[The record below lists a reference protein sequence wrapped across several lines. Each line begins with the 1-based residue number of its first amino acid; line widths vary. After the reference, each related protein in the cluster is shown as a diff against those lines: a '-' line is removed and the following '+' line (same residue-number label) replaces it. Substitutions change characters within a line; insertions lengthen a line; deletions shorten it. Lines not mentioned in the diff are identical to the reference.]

1 MAMIRSVKTEF
12 IRQLEAKRLEI
23 LPQSPAEYTNIVADA
38 VHTSMNLISRSDA
51 LYHDVE
57 HTCLVT
63 LCGQSIF
70 AGKKTLEGELSGPDW
85 LHFTLALLFHDIGY
99 VKNILNGDDGFD
111 QVINEKGDTI
121 ALNDGNTD
129 ASLTPY
135 HVERGKLFIEQRH
148 WHPDVDKQ
156 LLKDLISCTQFPI
169 PERGSPSGDLDVKFQ
184 ELADLVGSSDL
195 IGQLADPMYDVKMP
209 RLFHE
214 FNETGAADKMGIS
227 TPVELRNNYP
237 NFYINLVKPHI
248 GRALHYLG
256 VTDEGQ
262 SWVAS
267 LNYHVFSQAH
277 RQVLEKGGID
287 LLNEITKLDVQNYR
301 TDDLILEILRRI
313 CMYKRWPIGHAYV
326 VQRNDKEV
334 LLKSTGVWHNEVV
347 GEAFEDFKKISEEY
361 VFYSGE
367 GLPGQAYEKESVQTI
382 YDVTM
387 DANFPRAALAKNV
400 SVRGAFAFPL
410 KDGLGVRWVLEF
422 FSPEPELLDPSF
434 LELMEHVAI
443 HINQGFSGK

>member
-1 MAMIRSVKTEF
+1 MIRSVKTEF

-23 LPQSPAEYTNIVADA
+23 LPQSPVEYTNIVADA

-51 LYHDVE
+51 LYHDAE

-70 AGKKTLEGELSGPDW
+70 AGKKTLEGELSGSDW

-99 VKNILNGDDGFD
+99 VKNILNGDNGLD
-111 QVINEKGDTI
+111 QMINENGDTI
-121 ALNDGNTD
+121 TLNDGNTD

-135 HVERGKLFIEQRH
+135 HVERGKLFIEQRQ
-148 WHPDVDKQ
+148 WHPDLDKQ

-169 PERGSPSGDLDVKFQ
+169 PERGAPSGDLDNKFQ

-214 FNETGAADKMGIS
+214 FNETGAAQKMGIS
-227 TPVELRNNYP
+227 NPVELRNNYP

-248 GRALHYLG
+248 GKALHYLG

-262 SWVAS
+262 AWVAS
-267 LNYHVFSQAH
+267 LNYHVFSQTH

-287 LLNEITKLDVQNYR
+287 LLNEITKLDVQNFR
-301 TDDLILEILRRI
+301 TDELILEILKRV
-313 CMYKRWPIGHAYV
+313 CVFKRWPIGHAYV
-326 VQRNDKEV
+326 VQRNDKEA
-334 LLKSTGVWHNEVV
+334 LLKSTGVWHSEVT
-347 GEAFEDFKKISEEY
+347 GESFEEFKKISEEY
-361 VFYSGE
+361 VFYPGE

-382 YDVTM
+382 YDVTK
-387 DANFPRAALAKNV
+387 DANFPRAALAKSV
-400 SVRGAFAFPL
+400 SVRGAFAFPI
-410 KDGLGVRWVLEF
+410 KDGLGVRWILEF

-434 LELMEHVAI
+434 LELMNHVAT
-443 HINQGFSGK
+443 HINQGFSGR

>member
-1 MAMIRSVKTEF
+1 MIRSVKIEF

-23 LPQSPAEYTNIVADA
+23 LPQSPVEFTNIVADA

-51 LYHDVE
+51 LYHDAE

-70 AGKKTLEGELSGPDW
+70 AGKKTLEGELSGSDW

-99 VKNILNGDDGFD
+99 VKNILNGDNGFD
-111 QVINEKGDTI
+111 QVINENGDTI
-121 ALNDGNTD
+121 TLNDGNTD

-135 HVERGKLFIEQRH
+135 HVERGKLFIEQRQ
-148 WHPDVDKQ
+148 WHPDLDKQ

-169 PERGSPSGDLDVKFQ
+169 PERGAPSGDLDNKFQ

-214 FNETGAADKMGIS
+214 FNETGAAQKMGIS
-227 TPVELRNNYP
+227 NPVELRNNYP

-248 GRALHYLG
+248 GKALHYLG

-262 SWVAS
+262 AWVAS
-267 LNYHVFSQAH
+267 LNYHVFSQTH

-301 TDDLILEILRRI
+301 TDELILEILKRV
-313 CMYKRWPIGHAYV
+313 CVFKRWPIGHAYV
-326 VQRNDKEV
+326 VQRSDKEA
-334 LLKSTGVWHNEVV
+334 LLKSTGVWHSEVT
-347 GEAFEDFKKISEEY
+347 GEEFEEFKKISEEH
-361 VFYSGE
+361 VFYPGQ
-367 GLPGQAYEKESVQTI
+367 GLPGQAYAKESVQTI
-382 YDVTM
+382 YDVKK
-387 DANFPRAALAKNV
+387 DANFPRAALARTV
-400 SVRGAFAFPL
+400 SVRGAFAFPIN
-410 KDGLGVRWVLEF
+410 DGLGVRWVLEF

-434 LELMEHVAI
+434 LELMDHVAT
-443 HINQGFSGK
+443 HINQGFSGR

>member
-1 MAMIRSVKTEF
+1 MIRSVKIEF

-23 LPQSPAEYTNIVADA
+23 LPQSPVEFTNIVADA

-51 LYHDVE
+51 LYHDAE

-70 AGKKTLEGELSGPDW
+70 AGKKTLEGELSGSDW

-99 VKNILNGDDGFD
+99 VKNILNGDNGFD
-111 QVINEKGDTI
+111 QVINENGDTI
-121 ALNDGNTD
+121 TLNDGNTD

-135 HVERGKLFIEQRH
+135 HVERGKLFIEQRQ
-148 WHPDVDKQ
+148 WHPDLDKQ

-169 PERGSPSGDLDVKFQ
+169 PERGAPSGDLDNKFQ

-214 FNETGAADKMGIS
+214 FNETGAAQKMGIS
-227 TPVELRNNYP
+227 NPVELRNNYP

-248 GRALHYLG
+248 GKALHYLG

-262 SWVAS
+262 AWVAS
-267 LNYHVFSQAH
+267 LNYHVFSQTH
-277 RQVLEKGGID
+277 RQVLEKGGIE

-301 TDDLILEILRRI
+301 TDELILEILKRV
-313 CMYKRWPIGHAYV
+313 CVFKRWPIGHAYV
-326 VQRNDKEV
+326 VQRNDREA
-334 LLKSTGVWHNEVV
+334 LLKSTGVWHSEVT
-347 GEAFEDFKKISEEY
+347 GESFEEFKKISEEY
-361 VFYSGE
+361 VFYPGE

-382 YDVTM
+382 YDVTK
-387 DANFPRAALAKNV
+387 DANFPRAALAKTV
-400 SVRGAFAFPL
+400 SVRGAFAFPI

-434 LELMEHVAI
+434 LELMDHVAT
-443 HINQGFSGK
+443 HINQGFSGR

>member
-1 MAMIRSVKTEF
+1 MIRSVKTEF

-23 LPQSPAEYTNIVADA
+23 LPQSPVEYTNIVADA

-51 LYHDVE
+51 LYHDAE

-70 AGKKTLEGELSGPDW
+70 AGKKTLEGELSGSDW

-99 VKNILNGDDGFD
+99 VKNILNGDNGFD
-111 QVINEKGDTI
+111 QVINENGDTI
-121 ALNDGNTD
+121 TLNDGNTD

-135 HVERGKLFIEQRH
+135 HVERGKLFIEQRQ

-169 PERGSPSGDLDVKFQ
+169 PERGAPSGDLDNKFQ

-214 FNETGAADKMGIS
+214 FNETGAAQKMGIS
-227 TPVELRNNYP
+227 NPVELRNNYP

-248 GRALHYLG
+248 GKALHYLG

-262 SWVAS
+262 AWVAS
-267 LNYHVFSQAH
+267 LNYHVFSQTH

-287 LLNEITKLDVQNYR
+287 LLNEITKLDVHNYR
-301 TDDLILEILRRI
+301 TDELILEILTRI
-313 CMYKRWPIGHAYV
+313 CEYKKWPIGHAYV
-326 VQRNDKEV
+326 VQRSDKEA
-334 LLKSTGVWHNEVV
+334 LLKSTGVWHNEVT
-347 GEAFEDFKKISEEY
+347 GEEFEEFKKISEEY
-361 VFYSGE
+361 VFYPGE
-367 GLPGQAYEKESVQTI
+367 GLPGQAYAKESVQTI
-382 YDVTM
+382 YDVTK
-387 DANFPRAALAKNV
+387 DANFPRAALAQTV
-400 SVRGAFAFPL
+400 SVRGAFAFPIN
-410 KDGLGVRWVLEF
+410 DGLGVRWVLEF

-434 LELMEHVAI
+434 LGLMDHVAT
-443 HINQGFSGK
+443 HINQGFSGR

>member
-1 MAMIRSVKTEF
+1 MIRSVKIEF

-23 LPQSPAEYTNIVADA
+23 LPQSPVEFTNIVADA

-51 LYHDVE
+51 LYHDAE

-70 AGKKTLEGELSGPDW
+70 AGKKTLEGELSGSDW

-99 VKNILNGDDGFD
+99 VKNIVNGDNGFD
-111 QVINEKGDTI
+111 QVINENGDTI
-121 ALNDGNTD
+121 TLNDGNTD

-135 HVERGKLFIEQRH
+135 HVERGKLFIEQRQ
-148 WHPDVDKQ
+148 WHPDLDKQ

-169 PERGSPSGDLDVKFQ
+169 PERGAPSGDLDNKFQ

-214 FNETGAADKMGIS
+214 FNETGAAQKMGIS
-227 TPVELRNNYP
+227 NPVELRNNYP

-248 GRALHYLG
+248 GKALHYLG

-262 SWVAS
+262 AWVAS
-267 LNYHVFSQAH
+267 LNYHVFSQTH

-301 TDDLILEILRRI
+301 TDELILEILKRV
-313 CMYKRWPIGHAYV
+313 CVFKRWPIGHAYV
-326 VQRNDKEV
+326 VQRSDKEA
-334 LLKSTGVWHNEVV
+334 LLKSTGVWHSEVT
-347 GEAFEDFKKISEEY
+347 GEEFEEFKKISEEH
-361 VFYSGE
+361 VFYPGQ
-367 GLPGQAYEKESVQTI
+367 GLPGQAYAKESVQTI
-382 YDVTM
+382 YDVKK
-387 DANFPRAALAKNV
+387 DANFPRAALARTV
-400 SVRGAFAFPL
+400 SVRGAFAFPIN
-410 KDGLGVRWVLEF
+410 DGLGVRWVLEF

-434 LELMEHVAI
+434 LELMDHVAT
-443 HINQGFSGK
+443 HINQGFSGR